1 MSDLTCKD
9 CKYFRQHYGLDDHQP
24 FRLNCGHCI
33 HPRLQTKKPYARVC
47 SHFEPASPSEE
58 TFVSKKYLTREL
70 LNYILRMDLLPEIS
84 EKSIP

>member
-9 CKYFRQHYGLDDHQP
+9 CKYFRQHYGLDDHQL
-24 FRLNCGHCI
+24 FRFNCGHCI